1 MPPGFPA
8 LPSAVDRGGVPRHA
22 QVGRLRHRV
31 ARLQDRRADANYATS
46 TFGVENTENNEEF
59 LDN

>member
-1 MPPGFPA
+1 M
-8 LPSAVDRGGVPRHA
+8 GVPAEIRA
-22 QVGRLRHRV
+22 VPRPKNTVVVDSGRDTV
-31 ARLQDRRADANYATS
+31 S